1 VNTPTVSKAS
11 VGTKRKAAEQNVGRR
26 RKAPKRT
33 ITHFD
38 FPNYGHLEII
48 PRKPEDVTHSFHDV
62 SKLSEF
68 SRPRQFFKK
77 SPIPEEYKKRC
88 ANKTT
93 RLNLTLTGSFGKR
106 AGAVSKRR
114 SSVYVSAL
122 PSIILPP
129 RVDQQT
135 DNWVCVGE
143 ELAGGTKGT
152 ASGSKSSS
160 PRMVD
165 GSTFTDQGVVSMTVE
180 EFNQVL
186 NLVASGIQLASANTR
201 GIAVQEEKTYL
212 LRKMRQRIM

>member
-33 ITHFD
+33 ITHLD

-114 SSVYVSAL
+114 PLQASFCLLVLISRLTTGFAWESSLQEGQKGLHRGAN
-122 PSIILPP
+122 P
-129 RVDQQT
+129 
-135 DNWVCVGE
+135 
-143 ELAGGTKGT
+143 LA
-152 ASGSKSSS
+152 
-160 PRMVD
+160 
-165 GSTFTDQGVVSMTVE
+165 
-180 EFNQVL
+180 
-186 NLVASGIQLASANTR
+186 
-201 GIAVQEEKTYL
+201 QEWL
-212 LRKMRQRIM
+212 MGAH